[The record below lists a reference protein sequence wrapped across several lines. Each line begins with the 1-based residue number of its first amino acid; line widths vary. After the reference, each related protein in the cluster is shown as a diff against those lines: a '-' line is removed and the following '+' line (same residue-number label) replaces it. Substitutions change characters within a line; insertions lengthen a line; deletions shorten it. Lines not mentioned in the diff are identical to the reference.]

1 MFSWAISKV
10 GSSKILLHQNKE
22 LGNVKN
28 YKFKVEFIKSFR
40 FGVEFCD
47 FYINNKTQEVGNL
60 STLESMY
67 TRHKNN
73 VFLVY
78 YVGIIF

>member
-1 MFSWAISKV
+1 M
-10 GSSKILLHQNKE
+10 
-22 LGNVKN
+22 GNVKN
-28 YKFKVEFIKSFR
+28 YKFKVEFIKVFW

-47 FYINNKTQEVGNL
+47 FYINNKIYEVGNFL
-60 STLESMY
+60 ILEFMY
-67 TRHKNN
+67 IWYKNN

>member
-28 YKFKVEFIKSFR
+28 YKFKVKFIKAF
-40 FGVEFCD
+40 
-47 FYINNKTQEVGNL
+47 
-60 STLESMY
+60 
-67 TRHKNN
+67 
-73 VFLVY
+73 
-78 YVGIIF
+78 